1 MSYRVEIGGKA
12 DAQFSGL
19 DTVSRIMRL
28 SLAFMR
34 DVTNCRASGSF
45 RKPLF
50 GYAAIAY
57 RSIRVTWPNDQAH
70 A

>member
-1 MSYRVEIGGKA
+1 VSYRLEIGGKA
-12 DAQFSGL
+12 DAQLSGL

-34 DVTNCRASGSF
+34 DVTNCCASGSF

-57 RSIRVTWPNDQAH
+57 RSIRVTWPQRSR
-70 A
+70 